1 MVPRSCG
8 LLITAVVAGGS
19 GVWHRTSN
27 ATLTDSYRRCPFMM
41 PKYMETAKH
50 DSNCRDDA
58 FPTYQG
64 KIGRAPDRS
73 SLEPLEPLAGR
84 TLAGRTVVFMGDSL
98 SRQHFIATACRL
110 RLDHALLHFAADFK
124 DHNHQGSKDALRRL
138 RSASATFRA
147 SNATF
152 TLRLDKDEHDA
163 GLEAYVAA
171 RCADLRRGDV
181 VVINEGAHYSATPGA
196 YGERVRSALRA
207 AANCT
212 PLVLWRETAATHF
225 RDGVWHGQGKCY
237 DRTARQ
243 DRRVSGPGTY
253 PALNALA
260 NAAAEE
266 RDIPIL
272 RVYKDSLAA
281 GAAAH
286 IDGENHDC
294 LHWCLP
300 GVPDLWATALLSK
313 LRAID
318 ARDAPG

>member
-1 MVPRSCG
+1 MRGC

-19 GVWHRTSN
+19 GEWHRTSN

-41 PKYMETAKH
+41 GRYMETPSH

-58 FPTYQG
+58 FPMYTG
-64 KIGRAPDRS
+64 KIGRAPNRS
-73 SLEPLEPLAGR
+73 SLERLEPLAGR
-84 TLAGRTVVFMGDSL
+84 NRTVVFMGDSL
-98 SRQHFIATACRL
+98 TRQHFIATACRL
-110 RLDHALLHFAADFK
+110 RLDHALLRFAADFK
-124 DHNHQGSKDALRRL
+124 DHESSKGAYL
-138 RSASATFRA
+138 RSALATFGA

-181 VVINEGAHYSATPGA
+181 VVINVGAHYSGGAHYRHTPDT
-196 YGERVRSALRA
+196 YGERVRSALRV

-266 RDIPIL
+266 NGIPIL
-272 RVYKDSLAA
+272 RVYKDSLTA

-313 LRAID
+313 IRAID
-318 ARDAPG
+318 AGDAPG

>member
-1 MVPRSCG
+1 
-8 LLITAVVAGGS
+8 
-19 GVWHRTSN
+19 
-27 ATLTDSYRRCPFMM
+27 
-41 PKYMETAKH
+41 METPSH

-58 FPTYQG
+58 FPMYTG
-64 KIGRAPDRS
+64 KIGRAPNRS
-73 SLEPLEPLAGR
+73 SLEPLESLAGR
-84 TLAGRTVVFMGDSL
+84 NLVFMGDSL
-98 SRQHFIATACRL
+98 TRQHFIATACRL

-124 DHNHQGSKDALRRL
+124 DHESSKGAYL

-152 TLRLDKDEHDA
+152 TLRLDKDEHDV

-181 VVINEGAHYSATPGA
+181 LVINEGAHYSATPGA
-196 YGERVRSALRA
+196 YGERVRSALRF

-243 DRRVSGPGTY
+243 DRRASGPGTY

-260 NAAAEE
+260 NAAADEH
-266 RDIPIL
+266 DIPIL

>member
-1 MVPRSCG
+1 
-8 LLITAVVAGGS
+8 
-19 GVWHRTSN
+19 
-27 ATLTDSYRRCPFMM
+27 MM
-41 PKYMETAKH
+41 PKFMETAKH

-124 DHNHQGSKDALRRL
+124 DHDHQGSKDALRRL

-152 TLRLDKDEHDA
+152 TLRLDKDEHDV

-181 VVINEGAHYSATPGA
+181 VVINEGAHYSGGAHYRHTPDT
-196 YGERVRSALRA
+196 YSERVRSALRV

-212 PLVLWRETAATHF
+212 PLVIWRETAASHF
-225 RDGVWHGQGKCY
+225 RDGKWHGQHHCH
-237 DRTARQ
+237 DRTALQ
-243 DRRVSGPGTY
+243 DWHVSGPDSETY

-266 RDIPIL
+266 NGIPIL

-281 GAAAH
+281 GALAH
-286 IDGENHDC
+286 IGGGDC

-300 GVPDLWATALLSK
+300 GVPDLWATELLSK
-313 LRAID
+313 IRGLEPATRQG
-318 ARDAPG
+318 RNRK

>member
-1 MVPRSCG
+1 MHCC

-19 GVWHRTSN
+19 GEWHRTSN

-84 TLAGRTVVFMGDSL
+84 TIVFMGDSL
-98 SRQHFIATACRL
+98 TRQHFIATACRL
-110 RLDHALLHFAADFK
+110 RLDHELLHFAADFK
-124 DHNHQGSKDALRRL
+124 DRESSKGPALL
-138 RSASATFRA
+138 SANATFRA

-260 NAAAEE
+260 NAAADEH
-266 RDIPIL
+266 DIPIL

-318 ARDAPG
+318 VRDAPG

>member
-1 MVPRSCG
+1 MRRC

-19 GVWHRTSN
+19 GEWHRTSN

-41 PKYMETAKH
+41 GRYMETPSH

-58 FPTYQG
+58 FPMYTG
-64 KIGRAPDRS
+64 KIGRAPNRS

-84 TLAGRTVVFMGDSL
+84 NRTVVFMGDSL
-98 SRQHFIATACRL
+98 TRQHFIATACRL
-110 RLDHALLHFAADFK
+110 RLDHALLRFAADFK
-124 DHNHQGSKDALRRL
+124 DHDSSKGAYL

-196 YGERVRSALRA
+196 YGERVRSALRF

-266 RDIPIL
+266 HDIPIL

>member
-1 MVPRSCG
+1 
-8 LLITAVVAGGS
+8 
-19 GVWHRTSN
+19 
-27 ATLTDSYRRCPFMM
+27 
-41 PKYMETAKH
+41 METPSH

-58 FPTYQG
+58 FPMYTG
-64 KIGRAPDRS
+64 KIGRAPNRS

-84 TLAGRTVVFMGDSL
+84 NRTVVFMGDSL

-124 DHNHQGSKDALRRL
+124 DHESSKGAYL

-260 NAAAEE
+260 NAAADEH
-266 RDIPIL
+266 DIPIL

>member
-1 MVPRSCG
+1 MHRC

-19 GVWHRTSN
+19 GEWHRTSN

-41 PKYMETAKH
+41 GRYMEPPSH

-58 FPTYQG
+58 FPMYTG
-64 KIGRAPDRS
+64 KIGRAPNRS
-73 SLEPLEPLAGR
+73 SLERLEPLAGR
-84 TLAGRTVVFMGDSL
+84 NRTVVFMGDSL

-124 DHNHQGSKDALRRL
+124 DHESSKGAYL

-181 VVINEGAHYSATPGA
+181 LVINEGAHYSATPGA
-196 YGERVRSALRA
+196 YGERVRSALRF

-260 NAAAEE
+260 NAAADEH
-266 RDIPIL
+266 DIPIL

>member
-1 MVPRSCG
+1 MHRC

-19 GVWHRTSN
+19 GEWHRTSN

-41 PKYMETAKH
+41 GRYMETPSH

-58 FPTYQG
+58 FPMYTG
-64 KIGRAPDRS
+64 NIGRAPNRS

-84 TLAGRTVVFMGDSL
+84 NRTVVFMGDSL
-98 SRQHFIATACRL
+98 TRQHFIATACRL
-110 RLDHALLHFAADFK
+110 RLDHALLRFAADFK
-124 DHNHQGSKDALRRL
+124 DHESSKGAYL
-138 RSASATFRA
+138 RSASATFGA

-152 TLRLDKDEHDA
+152 TLRLDKDEHDV

-181 VVINEGAHYSATPGA
+181 VVINEGAHYSGGAHYRHTPDT
-196 YGERVRSALRA
+196 YGERVRSALRV

-212 PLVLWRETAATHF
+212 PLVIWRETAASHF
-225 RDGVWHGQGKCY
+225 RDGKWHGQHHCH
-237 DRTARQ
+237 DRTAQQ
-243 DRRVSGPGTY
+243 DRRVSGPDSETY
-253 PALNALA
+253 PVLNALA

-266 RDIPIL
+266 HDIPIL

-281 GAAAH
+281 GALAH
-286 IDGENHDC
+286 IGGGDC

-300 GVPDLWATALLSK
+300 GVPDLWATELLSK
-313 LRAID
+313 IRGLEPATRQG
-318 ARDAPG
+318 RNRK

>member
-1 MVPRSCG
+1 MHRC

-19 GVWHRTSN
+19 GEWHRTSN

-41 PKYMETAKH
+41 PKYMEWAKH
-50 DSNCRDDA
+50 DSHCRDDA
-58 FPTYQG
+58 FPMYTG
-64 KIGRAPDRS
+64 KIGRAPNRS
-73 SLEPLEPLAGR
+73 SLEPLESLAGR
-84 TLAGRTVVFMGDSL
+84 NLVFMGDSL
-98 SRQHFIATACRL
+98 TRQHFIATACRL

-124 DHNHQGSKDALRRL
+124 DHESSKGAYL

-181 VVINEGAHYSATPGA
+181 LVINEGAHYSATPGA
-196 YGERVRSALRA
+196 YGERVRSALRV

-225 RDGVWHGQGKCY
+225 RDGKWHGQGKCY

-243 DRRVSGPGTY
+243 DRRASGPGTY

-260 NAAAEE
+260 NAAADEH
-266 RDIPIL
+266 DIPIL

-286 IDGENHDC
+286 IDGENHAC

-313 LRAID
+313 IRGLEPATRQG
-318 ARDAPG
+318 RNRK